1 MEDYKMG
8 LFLGFG
14 LIFVIFLITVFVRR
28 KLNIS
33 DEHYDE
39 RQILARGKGYKISF
53 LTVILLNIFY
63 ACFFYGLT
71 KDVVSPQLVFM
82 GIAFVGIL
90 VYSIYCI
97 FKDAYIQVGQKI
109 GRWVILLIFVIIAN
123 VAAAFTGSER
133 GFNVDGFATGSSINI
148 LIAITFTIELIAVAI
163 KFFIDKRGE
172 AYEES

>member
-1 MEDYKMG
+1 MEDMKG
-8 LFLGFG
+8 IALGIGIVFG
-14 LIFVIFLITVFVRR
+14 LVLVMVFLERR
-28 KLNIS
+28 LSKC

-71 KDVVSPQLVFM
+71 KDIVSPQLVFM

-97 FKDAYIQVGQKI
+97 FKDAYVQVGQKI